1 MLTVAGSD
9 PSGGGGLQRDLT
21 TFDAWGVEGLGVL
34 SCLTAQNSTGVT
46 EILPVPGTFV
56 ARQIEALLDDM
67 PPVASKTGLLL
78 STEVVEAVAQVGA
91 RLGPLVVDPVLMTTS
106 GQALVGADVKE
117 SIRTHLVPLA
127 TLLTPNLQEAASLA
141 GFPVHDRA
149 SMLAA
154 ARSLLDMGA
163 RSVLVKGG
171 HLEGD
176 PVDLLVDAKG
186 YEEFSEPRLAVPDV
200 RGTGCALSAA
210 IAAALAQGHS
220 MSEAVVAAR
229 AFVRASLAAAAPA
242 GQGAWHLGRPD

>member
-1 MLTVAGSD
+1 
-9 PSGGGGLQRDLT
+9 
-21 TFDAWGVEGLGVL
+21 
-34 SCLTAQNSTGVT
+34 
-46 EILPVPGTFV
+46 
-56 ARQIEALLDDM
+56 
-67 PPVASKTGLLL
+67 
-78 STEVVEAVAQVGA
+78 
-91 RLGPLVVDPVLMTTS
+91 
-106 GQALVGADVKE
+106 
-117 SIRTHLVPLA
+117 
-127 TLLTPNLQEAASLA
+127 
-141 GFPVHDRA
+141 
-149 SMLAA
+149 MLAA